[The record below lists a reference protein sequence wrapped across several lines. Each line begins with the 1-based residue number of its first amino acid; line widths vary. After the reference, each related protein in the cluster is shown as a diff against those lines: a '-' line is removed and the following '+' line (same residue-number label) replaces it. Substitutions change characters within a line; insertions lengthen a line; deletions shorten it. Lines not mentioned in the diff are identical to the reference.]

1 MATIVDYEIK
11 KNKKVYPIQADTHC
25 LDTEPLRKFC
35 DKIQDYISCVERAN
49 VLISCAEGNS
59 LFDIMAAI
67 QEEISYG
74 RDELEALMFVSHN
87 FGLPMR
93 QVFLAYSL
101 QSDYHYAYERYI
113 LAQVIKILHD
123 LGLKPMQIYRKI
135 NSLEHIYY
143 RYRTVLEVLKAWK
156 DGNYQKLK
164 CYELKKGS

>member
-1 MATIVDYEIK
+1 MVVVVDYEIK
-11 KNKKVYPIQADTHC
+11 KDKKIYPIQADVQC

-35 DKIQDYISCVERAN
+35 DKIEDYIACVERAN
-49 VLISCAEGNS
+49 VLISYAEGNS

-67 QEEISYG
+67 QEEISFG
-74 RDELEALMFVSHN
+74 RDELEALMFVSYK
-87 FGLPMR
+87 FGLPMH

-101 QSDYHYAYERYI
+101 QSDYHRAYERYI

-135 NSLEHIYY
+135 NELENIYY

-164 CYELKKGS
+164 YYELKQGS